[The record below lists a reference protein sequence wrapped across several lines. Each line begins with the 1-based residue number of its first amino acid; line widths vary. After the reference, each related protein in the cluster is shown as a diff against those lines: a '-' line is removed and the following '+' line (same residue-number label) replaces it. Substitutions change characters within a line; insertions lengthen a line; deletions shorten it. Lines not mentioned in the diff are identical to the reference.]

1 MSLDRSHIT
10 RALPPGSMRYF
21 AWLYTPADYRD
32 VLAALFVIEAELHD
46 SARAP
51 HEVAHHRL
59 QWWREEIDQLIAGQ
73 ARHPATQ
80 VLQIHAAQSIDFQ
93 PLHTTL
99 LSTAQELANA
109 TYETDAELARYFQGG
124 LGTLLATT
132 MHYLTPNPSSAVLD
146 AATQLGAF
154 IRHTEVIRDIRQD
167 LHHGRLFLPLAQLD
181 VLNIDYEELQSSAW
195 PEPFVELLKT
205 RCAQPV
211 NQLNTLKNSLLSN
224 EKKALRPLLVLAELH
239 AAMLHHISTDPV
251 AHTQQRVELKP
262 LSKLWTAWR
271 SARMA
276 R

>member
-1 MSLDRSHIT
+1 MMLDRSHIT

-21 AWLYTPADYRD
+21 AWLYTPTEYRD
-32 VLAALFVIEAELHD
+32 VVAALFVIEAELHD

-59 QWWREEIDQLIAGQ
+59 QWWREEIDQLIAGK

-80 VLQIHAAQSIDFQ
+80 VLQSHARQSIDFQ

-99 LSTAQELANA
+99 LSTAQELANS
-109 TYETDAELARYFQGG
+109 TYETDAELVRYFQGG
-124 LGTLLATT
+124 LGTLLATA
-132 MHYLTPNPSSAVLD
+132 MHYLSPNPSSAALD

-154 IRHTEVIRDIRQD
+154 IRHAEVIRDLRQD
-167 LHHGRLFLPLAQLD
+167 LHQGRLFLPLAQLD
-181 VLNIDYEELQSSAW
+181 ELNLDYEILQSITW
-195 PEPFVELLKT
+195 PEPFIELLKT
-205 RCAQPV
+205 RCAQSL
-211 NQLNTLKNSLLSN
+211 NQLKTLKNSLLRD

-239 AAMLHHISTDPV
+239 AALLHQISTDPV
-251 AHTQQRVELKP
+251 TYTQQRLELKP

-271 SARMA
+271 TARMA